1 MRENLPPPHWS
12 PTGNS
17 GTWYWDDKGSTVA
30 ANESGC
36 WKWTDDEQL
45 VAPPPMDKS
54 KKKNW
59 LERIKNKI
67 LKG

>member
-17 GTWYWDDKGSTVA
+17 GTWYWEENGSTVA

-36 WKWTDDEQL
+36 WKWMDDEQL
-45 VAPPPMDKS
+45 SPPLMGKRG
-54 KKKNW
+54 KKTWYRKLFNFF
-59 LERIKNKI
+59 LTKK
-67 LKG
+67 